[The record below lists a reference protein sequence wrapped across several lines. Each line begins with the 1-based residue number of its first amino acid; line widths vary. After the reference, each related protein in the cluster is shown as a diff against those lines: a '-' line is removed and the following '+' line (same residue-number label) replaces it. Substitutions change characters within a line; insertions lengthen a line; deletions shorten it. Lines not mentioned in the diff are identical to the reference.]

1 MKMLEKNINNI
12 KATDISA
19 RYFYFKYKGVK
30 EYSAA
35 VLQNYAIIR
44 TIPAQKR
51 ICLIKLSGNKM
62 QEFEAARGKK
72 WLSLNNK
79 EGN

>member
-1 MKMLEKNINNI
+1 MLEQNIKNIQ
-12 KATDISA
+12 ATEIA
-19 RYFYFKYKGVK
+19 EHYFYFKYKGIK

-51 ICLIKLSGNKM
+51 ICLIKLSDSKVK
-62 QEFEAARGKK
+62 EFETARDDRWLKLRAA
-72 WLSLNNK
+72 NK
-79 EGN
+79 